1 MKKTVTRELIVLMIP
16 LIALICAAINL
27 NSSLNQLA
35 EKE

>member
-1 MKKTVTRELIVLMIP
+1 MKKKDLIILMIS

-27 NSSLNQLA
+27 DSSLNQLA